1 MEPDIHS
8 ELDDQVYNHVY
19 NDEDYDEEIY
29 DVVYSPTSSVAMTS
43 MFDDSTAP
51 VSRFS
56 VIGRQLCNVNY
67 DYIHV
72 AWL

>member
-29 DVVYSPTSSVAMTS
+29 DVVYSPAHTSSVIMTS
-43 MFDDSTAP
+43 SVLDESAQPP
-51 VSRFS
+51 VSRFA
-56 VIGRQLCNVNY
+56 VIGRINV
-67 DYIHV
+67 
-72 AWL
+72 L

>member
-19 NDEDYDEEIY
+19 NDEEYDEEIY

-43 MFDDSTAP
+43 MFDDATLAAP
-51 VSRFS
+51 ISRFA
-56 VIGRQLCNVNY
+56 VIGT
-67 DYIHV
+67 
-72 AWL
+72 